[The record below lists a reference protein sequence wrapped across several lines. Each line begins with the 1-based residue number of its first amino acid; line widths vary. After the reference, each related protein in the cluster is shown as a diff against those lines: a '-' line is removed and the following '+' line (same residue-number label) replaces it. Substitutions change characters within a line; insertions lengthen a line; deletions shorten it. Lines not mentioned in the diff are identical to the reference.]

1 MEIQWFID
9 GEVFLRLILAVLLG
23 GVVGMEREMHGRP
36 AGFRTHIVVC
46 LGATVMVLG
55 TEYYQTATETG
66 TILDVN
72 RMAAGIITG
81 IGFLGAGAIMR
92 EENMV
97 RGLTTAGCVWFV
109 AGLGIVIGKG
119 IYPLA
124 LWATLLAFIMLF
136 FFRFVEAWMP
146 VDQYKEMTVKVA
158 GDRFRTVKQHC
169 EDIFRNSEFTVENA
183 NFQVDNNRNEAQI
196 VFVLSFKKG
205 TDQETVLMQISG
217 LEGVWEVRGGGSGP
231 GRRGGV
237 SRLFDHLAGEV
248 EIRW

>member
-1 MEIQWFID
+1 VEIQWLIE
-9 GEVFLRLILAVLLG
+9 GEVLLRLILAILLG

-46 LGATVMVLG
+46 LGATAMVLG

-109 AGLGIVIGKG
+109 AGLGIIIGKG

-124 LWATLLAFIMLF
+124 LWATLLAFVMLF

-146 VDQYKEMTVKVA
+146 VDQYKEMSVTVA
-158 GDRFRTVKQHC
+158 ADRLSEVKQRC
-169 EDIFRNSEFTVENA
+169 GEIFTDSAFSVENA
-183 NFQVDNNRNEAQI
+183 SFRVDNKRNEAEI
-196 VFVLSFKKG
+196 EFVLSFKKG
-205 TDQETVLMQISG
+205 TDQETVLMRIAG
-217 LEGVWEVRGGGSGP
+217 LEGVWEVRG
-231 GRRGGV
+231 
-237 SRLFDHLAGEV
+237 
-248 EIRW
+248 